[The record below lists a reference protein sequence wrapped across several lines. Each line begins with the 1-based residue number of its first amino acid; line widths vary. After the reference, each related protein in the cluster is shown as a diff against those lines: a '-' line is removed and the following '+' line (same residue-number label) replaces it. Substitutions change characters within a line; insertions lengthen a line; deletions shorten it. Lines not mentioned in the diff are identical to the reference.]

1 MDVTL
6 GDIVLADCDV
16 EILLERYTRRDYKP
30 EREGDDMR
38 DVGRKSYE
46 FVIHGNIPMDEF
58 KRLNIEAN
66 KKNNKFTF
74 ELGEFVVVVKRLEYR
89 TDGSFELQL
98 IEDVAPEYPC

>member
-6 GDIVLADCDV
+6 GDIVLTDCDV
-16 EILLERYTRRDYKP
+16 EIHLERYTRRDYKP

-46 FVIHGNIPMDEF
+46 FLVHGSIPMDDF
-58 KRLNIEAN
+58 KRLNVEAN

-74 ELGEFVVVVKRLEYR
+74 ELGEFVVVVKRLDYS
-89 TDGSFELQL
+89 TDGSFTLHL
-98 IEDVAPEYPC
+98 IEDVSPEYPC